1 MKKRILFGV
10 CGVAVLALA
19 SCTQESIENDIP
31 QDGGEKF
38 SFIATIANPESG
50 TKTAIADNSG
60 VLKSTWVEGD
70 EVGLYWYL
78 DKPGD
83 PRKGE
88 NLKATAQSSGESCLF
103 ETNYAYLY
111 EVASKYPTY
120 AYYPYS
126 SGAGDDRTAVP
137 FTVPELQKQ
146 SSAGNTDHL
155 SKTDVLFGHSSP
167 NGQGYTTTKDIS
179 VTFKHALTVLSISL
193 SSSAED
199 IKMENIYA
207 YIDDDDELFSVS
219 KGTVNLETGVLTPT
233 EGSNRISLKLSTPVA
248 LSSTPQTFYMQ
259 ITPGHAGK
267 KLVVR
272 GTVNGIDSSIGSA
285 DIPAGGIPA
294 GVNATLS
301 FNVSGPDAVEYT
313 DLSTAGTANTYL
325 ITKPGHYKFKATV
338 KGNGTIPTQLA
349 SVAGGSEIAPKSALL
364 LWYNTRQTSNEWV
377 DASPVNVLSV
387 KLQDGYV
394 HFSTPIDFTPGN
406 VVIAAFAEEG
416 LTYDNITVD
425 DLRCFT
431 NATMLWSWNIWAA
444 KDYDPSAS
452 PMVAGEYQI
461 MNRNLGAIID
471 GRDATG
477 DYDPANAVG
486 NYYQWGRKDPFPA
499 FDNYA
504 TYSPCVYT
512 NKLLATPTYTPVTAL
527 QINNQGVK
535 NNLDAQMFGYG
546 HNEGGSV
553 DVNNSLSFVR
563 KGRIFKAADR
573 LDAYADFAV
582 NNPHIFIGAVDA
594 NSADDLGNYNWYY
607 KSNTDSTFQSLW
619 GDPDSGADRTVVK
632 SLYDPCPVGWRVMGH
647 DVIEALGIKAA
658 ADTVVNVVSAAD
670 VHGFMFKGSYIPFS
684 GQGRWYSSMRIDNV
698 KSSGVPTVTKIWNA
712 SASDGLRG
720 YWYPGH
726 VHFEA
731 PANYTSGSF
740 VAVKKNAGNCGAQG
754 MSVRCVKE

>member
-1 MKKRILFGV
+1 MKKRILFGM
-10 CGVAVLALA
+10 CGIAVLALA
-19 SCTQESIENDIP
+19 GCTQELIENDIP
-31 QDGGEKF
+31 HDGGKKF
-38 SFIATIANPESG
+38 SFIATIAYPETD
-50 TKTAIADNSG
+50 TKTAMSDDAG
-60 VLKSTWVEGD
+60 TLKSTWVEGD
-70 EVGLYWYL
+70 EVGLYWYV
-78 DKPGD
+78 DKEGD
-83 PRKGE
+83 TRKGE
-88 NLKATAQSSGESCLF
+88 NLKAIAKSSGSSSLF

-111 EVASKYPTY
+111 ETASNYATY
-120 AYYPYS
+120 AYYPYKS
-126 SGAGDDRTAVP
+126 VAGDNRTAVS
-137 FTVPELQKQ
+137 FTLPELQRQ

-155 SKTDVLFGHSSP
+155 SKTDLLYGNSSP
-167 NGQGYTTTKDIS
+167 KGQGYDGVSTADRDIY
-179 VTFKHALTVLSISL
+179 VTFHHALSVLSVSL
-193 SSSAED
+193 TSSAENV
-199 IKMENIYA
+199 KVENIYA
-207 YIDDDDELFSVS
+207 LIDDTDELLSVTE
-219 KGTVNLETGVLTPT
+219 GTINLETGALTPT
-233 EGSNRISLKLSTPVA
+233 AGSNKISLRIANPAT

-267 KLVVR
+267 RLVVR
-272 GTVNGIDSSIGSA
+272 ATVNGIDSNIGSA
-285 DIPAGGIPA
+285 KIPAGGIPA

-325 ITKPGHYKFKATV
+325 ITQPGHYKFKATV
-338 KGNGTIPTQLA
+338 KGNGTIPAQLA

-364 LWYNTRQTSNEWV
+364 LWYNTRQTSNEWI
-377 DASPVNVLSV
+377 DASPVNVTSV
-387 KLQDGYV
+387 RIQDGYV
-394 HFSTPIDFTPGN
+394 YFSTPDYFIPGN
-406 VVIAAFAEEG
+406 AVIAAFEEEG

-425 DLRCFT
+425 DLHRFT

-444 KDYDPSAS
+444 KDYDPTAS
-452 PMVAGEYQI
+452 PMVAGGYQI

-504 TYSPCVYT
+504 SYSPCVNT

-553 DVNNSLSFVR
+553 DVGNSLPFVR
-563 KGRIFKAADR
+563 KGQIFKAADR
-573 LDAYADFAV
+573 LDAYVGFVV
-582 NNPHIFIGAVDA
+582 NNPHIFIGDQ
-594 NSADDLGNYNWYY
+594 ADYSNYNWYY
-607 KSNTDSTFQSLW
+607 KSDTDQTFKSLW
-619 GDPDSGADRTVVK
+619 GDPDSGAERTVVK

-647 DVIEALGIKAA
+647 DVIEALGIKAVV
-658 ADTVVNVVSAAD
+658 DTVVNVVSAAD

-684 GQGRWYSSMRIDNV
+684 GQGRWYFSMKIDNV
-698 KSSGVPTVTKIWNA
+698 KSSGLPTITKIWNA
-712 SASDGLRG
+712 SASDGLPR

-740 VAVKKNAGNCGAQG
+740 VAVKKNAENCGAQA
-754 MSVRCVKE
+754 MPVRCVKE